1 MHVMKKIRPVI
12 LSGGSGTRLWPT
24 SRAHHPKQF
33 MPLTSPRSMIQE
45 TSLRV
50 ADRDRFLRPIVVCN
64 EAHRFTVGSE
74 LQEAGIDVEVE
85 VLEPVGRNTAPAVA
99 AAAALS
105 AARDPG
111 ELMLVL
117 PADHFIAYPDR
128 FQDVVAR
135 GAALAAEGRLVT
147 FGIVPDAPETGFGY
161 IRRGAPLGE
170 HGFAVEGFVEKPDAA
185 TAQTY
190 LDDGGY
196 FWNAGIFLFS
206 AGRMIEE
213 LERLAPRIWRQAA
226 LAVTRGTRDMD
237 FLRLDTEAFSACPS
251 DSIDYAVMEH
261 TDAAAVVPADIGW
274 SDVGSWSALWEI
286 GEKDG
291 EGNVASGDTIL
302 EDARGCFV
310 RAESRLVAAL
320 GVEDLVIVETGDAV
334 LVARRDRVQDVKQIV
349 ARLEAQGRTEQDTHT
364 RVYRPWGFYEG
375 LAAGDRHQV
384 KHLMI
389 KPGAAISLQMHHHR
403 AEHWVVVAGTARV
416 TVGDEVRLLSEN
428 ESVYIPIGARHR
440 LENPGK
446 MPLSIIEVQ
455 SGGYL
460 GEDDIVRFDDV
471 YGRTAPQ
478 AAE

>member
-1 MHVMKKIRPVI
+1 MKQIRPVI

-33 MPLTSPRSMIQE
+33 MPLVSERTMIQE
-45 TSLRV
+45 TALRV
-50 ADRDRFLRPIVVCN
+50 SDPQRFLAPIVVCN
-64 EAHRFTVGSE
+64 EAHRFTVASE
-74 LQEAGIDVEVE
+74 LQDAGIGIEVE
-85 VLEPVGRNTAPAVA
+85 VLEPVARNTAPAVA
-99 AAAALS
+99 AATALC
-105 AARDPG
+105 AARDRD
-111 ELMLVL
+111 ELILVL
-117 PADHFIAYPDR
+117 PADHHIARPDL
-128 FQDVVAR
+128 FLDVIAQ
-135 GAALAAEGRLVT
+135 GALLAEAGKLVT

-161 IRRGAPLGE
+161 ILRGEALGDA
-170 HGFAVEGFVEKPDAA
+170 GFEVAGFVEKPDAA
-185 TAQTY
+185 TAERY

-196 FWNAGIFLFS
+196 FWNAGIFLFK
-206 AGRMIEE
+206 AGRMIEA
-213 LERLAPRIWRQAA
+213 LERLAPSIWRQAA
-226 LAVTRGTRDMD
+226 LAVTRGSRDMD
-237 FLRLDTEAFSACPS
+237 FLRLDSEAFAACPS
-251 DSIDYAVMEH
+251 DSLDYAVMEH
-261 TDAAAVVPADIGW
+261 TTDAAVVPADIGW
-274 SDVGSWSALWEI
+274 SDVGSWSALWDV
-286 GEKDG
+286 GEKDAH
-291 EGNVASGDTIL
+291 GNVTTGDVIL
-302 EDARGCFV
+302 HEAGGCFV

-320 GVEDLVIVETGDAV
+320 GVEDLIVIETGDAV
-334 LVARRDRVQDVKQIV
+334 LVAHRDRVQDVKAIV
-349 ARLEAQGRTEQDTHT
+349 ARLQQEGRSEQETHM

-375 LAAGDRHQV
+375 LATGDRHQV

-416 TVGDEVRLLSEN
+416 TVGEATRLLSEN

-471 YGRTAPQ
+471 YGRAPVK

>member
-1 MHVMKKIRPVI
+1 MKQIRPVI

-33 MPLTSPRSMIQE
+33 MPLTSERTMIQE
-45 TSLRV
+45 TALRV
-50 ADRDRFLRPIVVCN
+50 SDAERFLPPIVVCN
-64 EAHRFTVGSE
+64 ETHRFTVASE
-74 LQEAGIDVEVE
+74 LQEAGIAMEAE

-99 AAAALS
+99 AAAALC
-105 AARDPG
+105 AARDRG

-117 PADHFIAYPDR
+117 PADHHIARPDL
-128 FQDVVAR
+128 FLDVIAR
-135 GAALAAEGRLVT
+135 GAQLAEKGKLVT
-147 FGIVPDAPETGFGY
+147 FGIVPDSPETGFGY
-161 IRRGAPLGE
+161 IRRGEALGE
-170 HGFAVEGFVEKPDAA
+170 AGFKVDAFVEKPDQR
-185 TAQTY
+185 TAEGY

-196 FWNAGIFLFS
+196 FWNAGIFLFQ

-213 LERLAPRIWRQAA
+213 LERTAPEIWRQAA
-226 LAVTRGTRDMD
+226 LAVTRGTRDSD
-237 FLRLDTEAFSACPS
+237 FLRLDKEAFAASPS
-251 DSIDYAVMEH
+251 DSLDYAVMEH
-261 TDAAAVVPADIGW
+261 TRDAAVVPADIGW
-274 SDVGSWSALWEI
+274 SDVGSWSALWDVA
-286 GEKDG
+286 EKDAH
-291 EGNVASGDTIL
+291 GNAATGDVILHEAS
-302 EDARGCFV
+302 GCFV

-320 GVEDLVIVETGDAV
+320 GVEGLVVIETGDAV
-334 LVARRDRVQDVKQIV
+334 LVAHRDRVQDVKAIV
-349 ARLEAQGRTEQDTHT
+349 SRLQQEGRAEHELHT

-375 LAAGDRHQV
+375 LAEGDRHQV

-416 TVGDEVRLLSEN
+416 TVGEETRLLAEN

-460 GEDDIVRFDDV
+460 GEDDIVRFEDV
-471 YGRTAPQ
+471 YGRVPIK